1 MTAGR
6 PLTPSAPFIP
16 LFDRMRDHP
25 FVPTCLS
32 QRKGAVG
39 GQGWPQATATRRE
52 ASLRAG
58 RPLAMMAA
66 GWGSG
71 RCGTVQNQ
79 LFESAL
85 GIAKP
90 WYVRSV
96 DFDAAKKLLTITV
109 DFVAGTRFEVEGVA
123 GVHPVH
129 DTQIKRLRHLNFFQ
143 HECFLEVRTPR
154 VKLPDGRVVLAEPAW
169 FGKLS
174 GFTLLF
180 EALVLA
186 MAQQM
191 TFSAVAKLVGISW
204 HRVHAICSHYV
215 NLAVAEADL
224 STVTN
229 VAIDETSYRR
239 GHNYLT
245 LAADTDQRKVVFVT
259 DGKDANT
266 VADFAADLAAHKGS
280 AEQVRSVSIDMSPAF
295 IKGVTD
301 HLPNARITFDKF
313 HVVAN
318 ASTAVEKMRRLEQ
331 RTDPSLKG
339 LRWTLLKN
347 RDRLSVQSRAD
358 LDILIAQVATK
369 RTARA
374 WLYREHLRD
383 ILNRKQINVVSAM
396 LKQWCTNVMRS
407 RVEPMKEV
415 AKMIRKHFDG
425 IVAWAQTRQTNGYI
439 EALNGLFQAAKR
451 KARGYTRFATMRT
464 VLFLIAGKLDFT
476 PINPH
481 TA

>member
-1 MTAGR
+1 M
-6 PLTPSAPFIP
+6 
-16 LFDRMRDHP
+16 
-25 FVPTCLS
+25 
-32 QRKGAVG
+32 QVG
-39 GQGWPQATATRRE
+39 LWE
-52 ASLRAG
+52 A
-58 RPLAMMAA
+58 
-66 GWGSG
+66 
-71 RCGTVQNQ
+71 CGTVQNQ

-85 GIAKP
+85 GITKP
-90 WYVRSV
+90 WYVRGV
-96 DFDAAKKLLTITV
+96 DFDAAKKVLTITV
-109 DFVAGTRFEVEGVA
+109 DFVAGTRFALAGVA

-154 VKLPDGRVVLAEPAW
+154 VKLPDGKVVLAEPAW
-169 FGKLS
+169 FGKLA

-191 TFSAVAKLVGISW
+191 TFSAVAKLVDESW
-204 HRVHAICSHYV
+204 HRIHAICSRYV
-215 NLAVAEADL
+215 NLALAEADL
-224 STVTN
+224 SAVTAA
-229 VAIDETSYRR
+229 AIDETSCRR

-245 LAADTDQRKVVFVT
+245 IAADTNERKVVFVT
-259 DGKDANT
+259 EGKDTKT

-280 AEQVRSVSIDMSPAF
+280 AEQVRLVSIDMSPAF
-295 IKGVTD
+295 IKGVAD

-313 HVVAN
+313 HVVAH
-318 ASTAVEKMRRLEQ
+318 ASTAVDKMRRLEQ

-339 LRWTLLKN
+339 LRWTLLKD
-347 RDRLSVQSRAD
+347 RDRLSDESRAD
-358 LDILIAQVATK
+358 LDTLIAQVATK

-383 ILNRKQINVVSAM
+383 ILDRKQINVVSAM
-396 LKQWCTNVMRS
+396 LKQWCTNVLRS

-415 AKMIRKHFDG
+415 ARMIRKHFDG
-425 IVAWAQTRQTNGYI
+425 IVAWTQTRQTNGYI

-451 KARGYTRFATMRT
+451 KARGYTRFTTMRT

-481 TA
+481 AA